1 MDEAMDESRSAE
13 PASLEDAVDQS
24 LLAATKLRMGSDTLH
39 EAAQGATAETFGH
52 AGIAQQVQELF
63 GQFAAVMNSK
73 ADDLD
78 RVSRA
83 ALEEHRARR
92 STEDGDD

>member
-1 MDEAMDESRSAE
+1 MDESMDESRSVE
-13 PASLEDAVDQS
+13 PASLEEAVDQS
-24 LLAATKLRMGSDTLH
+24 LLAPTKLRMGSDSLH
-39 EAAQGATAETFGH
+39 EAAQGVRAEIFGH

-63 GQFAAVMNSK
+63 AQFAAVMNSK

-83 ALEEHRARR
+83 ALEEQRSRR
-92 STEDGDD
+92 NTGNSDD